1 MGTARRTSEQGH
13 GERPSGTRY
22 GVIGASP
29 DLPAP
34 SLQLRQIRSAGCDAI
49 LETNSPFLP
58 DHKRLLRVLHGL
70 RRGDEV
76 VVHSLES
83 LDLTTGELARLLR
96 RFFEVG
102 VTLKIV
108 GGSRPEVLAPDGS
121 IPRVLALL
129 ANHESRRPVQPDA
142 RRSPRAADAPLTR
155 HQLKFAQDMHRR
167 GHSMRAIGLLF
178 RLPPNAVAQLLRT
191 GRSLD
196 EPDTFSLTGDEGVSA
211 SGMDPRGRL

>member
-1 MGTARRTSEQGH
+1 MGTARRTSGQGH

-29 DLPAP
+29 DLPSP
-34 SLQLRQIRSAGCDAI
+34 SIQLRQIRSAGCDVI
-49 LETNSPFLP
+49 LEANSPFLP

-76 VVHSLES
+76 IVHSLES
-83 LDLTTGELARLLR
+83 LDVTTGELARLLR

-108 GGSRPEVLAPDGS
+108 GGSQHETLAPDGP
-121 IPRVLALL
+121 IPRALALL
-129 ANHESRRPVQPDA
+129 ADHESRRPVQKEA
-142 RRSPRAADAPLTR
+142 RRSPRTADAPLTR

-178 RLPPNAVAQLLRT
+178 RLPPNAVAKLLRT

-196 EPDTFSLTGDEGVSA
+196 EPETFGLAGDDVVSA
-211 SGMDPRGRL
+211 AGMDPRGRL